1 MCFQFN
7 ATVFFSRLPTVGSVS
22 RANER
27 ARRSFEVIGMTS
39 QNLEW
44 RHARPKW
51 LTMGTK
57 KFFPPLLFKA
67 LQTIFEIKAFLFC
80 ARAGLARKL
89 AGRRALFFRARFEQ
103 QQDFQPSRRRWGRG
117 LPTRWLRPFQPPSD
131 GRRLLLS
138 LEQFPS
144 FAGPRSSDKIIQSF
158 VLRPICQRFIDS
170 KKAAKKTFSNSK
182 TRIETSS
189 RLEQRNGWR
198 GRTKIFISVRF
209 FSAKGTKVG
218 SLLRQ
223 EKLDIGRE
231 NGRRK

>member
-1 MCFQFN
+1 
-7 ATVFFSRLPTVGSVS
+7 
-22 RANER
+22 
-27 ARRSFEVIGMTS
+27 
-39 QNLEW
+39 
-44 RHARPKW
+44 
-51 LTMGTK
+51 MGTK
-57 KFFPPLLFKA
+57 KFFSPLLFKA

-170 KKAAKKTFSNSK
+170 KKAAKKHFQIRRRESK
-182 TRIETSS
+182 RVRDLNKETVEEVEPRFLFLS
-189 RLEQRNGWR
+189 G
-198 GRTKIFISVRF
+198 F